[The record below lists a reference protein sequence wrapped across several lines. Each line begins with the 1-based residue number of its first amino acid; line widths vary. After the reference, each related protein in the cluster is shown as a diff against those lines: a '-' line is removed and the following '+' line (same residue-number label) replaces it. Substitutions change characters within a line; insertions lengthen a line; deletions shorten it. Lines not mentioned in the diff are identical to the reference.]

1 VVTLCSWGV
10 KAEWFIPLV
19 DERVGGRCDP
29 SLARAI
35 PERFSDEVL
44 MTKRDANLWL
54 LYFTLT

>member
-1 VVTLCSWGV
+1 MVHSVGNKL
-10 KAEWFIPLV
+10 
-19 DERVGGRCDP
+19 VGGRCDP
-29 SLARAI
+29 SLTRAI